1 MQVTTDLLWAL
12 TSAARGDDEAAL
24 RSLDRALRTA
34 APHRLRRP
42 FTVRTDGLRRLLTHR
57 IERGTGAAGFAVE
70 LLSRLSRQ
78 LDPAP
83 DSSRR
88 PPAPLTPRE
97 TVILRYL
104 SSTLGN
110 SEIAAELSVSIN
122 TVKTHQQTVYRK
134 LGVAGRREAVR
145 RAREL
150 RLL

>member
-1 MQVTTDLLWAL
+1 M
-12 TSAARGDDEAAL
+12 
-24 RSLDRALRTA
+24 
-34 APHRLRRP
+34 
-42 FTVRTDGLRRLLTHR
+42 
-57 IERGTGAAGFAVE
+57 
-70 LLSRLSRQ
+70 SRLSRQ

-83 DSSRR
+83 DPSRR
-88 PPAPLTPRE
+88 APAPLTPRE

-134 LGVAGRREAVR
+134 LGVGGRREAVR